1 MMSVSASSFAHSA
14 APTLLQAIPYRPFID
29 PLALHAHWWIFL
41 PIMALGIAIVYK
53 AVRLK
58 DLANYTREVAIMT
71 AQIVLGMILLAA
83 ASYVLVLIFATFVA
97 THRPG

>member
-1 MMSVSASSFAHSA
+1 M
-14 APTLLQAIPYRPFID
+14 LLQAIPYRPFID